1 MPVSTMP
8 FEKILHIR
16 RGTDD
21 QPGLPGEVPAG
32 EFLRL
37 PLRRPGLFFFRRWA
51 AHVSPRRLFWRQRSL
66 RKNAWHLD
74 DKADDALIR
83 FCKDDAVADE
93 KYSCHILKP
102 LESID
107 IPGLAG
113 VLRHF
118 LPLILLAYPGIK

>member
-1 MPVSTMP
+1 MKNKGRCHS
-8 FEKILHIR
+8 HQIR
-16 RGTDD
+16 LTAIVDM
-21 QPGLPGEVPAG
+21 
-32 EFLRL
+32 
-37 PLRRPGLFFFRRWA
+37 
-51 AHVSPRRLFWRQRSL
+51 
-66 RKNAWHLD
+66 
-74 DKADDALIR
+74 
-83 FCKDDAVADE
+83 ADE